1 MANFGGVARRLW
13 VVGLGL
19 VLAGPVAAQPAATGR
34 GAGQVASGQMWFKKY
49 CATCHGVDGKGGG
62 PTAKALKE
70 DVPDLTTLAKR
81 HGGKFPYIMVLD
93 VIDGTQP
100 TTSHGSAEMP
110 AWGETFQADTG
121 VDTLTE
127 AAVRGK
133 LMLITDYI
141 RSIQQK

>member
-1 MANFGGVARRLW
+1 MAKSGGVALRLV
-13 VVGLGL
+13 VVGLGV
-19 VLAGPVAAQPAATGR
+19 VLAGPVAAQQAANGR
-34 GAGQVASGQMWFKKY
+34 VAGQLASGQMWFKKY

-81 HGGKFPYIMVLD
+81 NNGQFPYIMVLD
-93 VIDGTQP
+93 VIDGQQP
-100 TTSHGSAEMP
+100 TPSHGSAEMP
-110 AWGETFQADTG
+110 AWGETFQSDTG